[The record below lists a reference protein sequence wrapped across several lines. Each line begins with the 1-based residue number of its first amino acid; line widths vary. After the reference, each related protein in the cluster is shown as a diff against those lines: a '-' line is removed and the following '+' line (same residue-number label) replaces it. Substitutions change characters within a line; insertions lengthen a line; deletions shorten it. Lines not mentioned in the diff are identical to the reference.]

1 MACRGNDVQSWVCF
15 NVKLEYTHLVLINNA
30 ARSFYGFGFI
40 PQVKRMI
47 TPKRTT
53 GMVLGYLVYLVMT
66 TLAFSTIAWW
76 RRVISSDRSNYHIVR
91 YDKETNRSYYRMLPD
106 VSKKYLQLE
115 HVQYTGRLI
124 MLNMVNPILYGT
136 ILIATILLIVAF
148 KKSIQVR
155 KSLTDKTKAGNS
167 AKEKRLV
174 QSVIAVFVIF
184 IVTSGP
190 KNLVKLM
197 DIVGQFWLNYNSWRR
212 SLGFIYAEYIDELAI
227 FVEAVNH
234 SINIFVYLSM
244 NSKFRGR
251 FKGLV
256 GLTSDRGVST

>member
-1 MACRGNDVQSWVCF
+1 M
-15 NVKLEYTHLVLINNA
+15 KLEYTHLVLINNA
-30 ARSFYGFGFI
+30 ARSLYGFGFI

-66 TLAFSTIAWW
+66 TLAFSIIAWW
-76 RRVISSDRSNYHIVR
+76 RRVIKYDLSNYHIVR
-91 YDKETNRSYYRMLPD
+91 YDTETNRSYYRMLPD
-106 VSKKYLQLE
+106 VFKKYLQLR
-115 HVQYTGRLI
+115 HVQYTGRLV

-136 ILIATILLIVAF
+136 ILIGTILLIVAF
-148 KKSIQVR
+148 KRSIQVR

-174 QSVIAVFVIF
+174 QSVIAVCVIF
-184 IVTSGP
+184 IVTSCP

-197 DIVGQFWLNYNSWRR
+197 DIVDQFWLNYNNWWRR
-212 SLGFIYAEYIDELAI
+212 SLGFLYTEYIDELAI

-234 SINIFVYLSM
+234 SINIFVYLLM

-256 GLTSDRGVST
+256 GLKSDRGVST

>member
-1 MACRGNDVQSWVCF
+1 M
-15 NVKLEYTHLVLINNA
+15 KLEYTHLVLINNA
-30 ARSFYGFGFI
+30 ARSLYGFGFL

-53 GMVLGYLVYLVMT
+53 GMVLGYLVYVVMT
-66 TLAFSTIAWW
+66 ALAFNIISWW
-76 RRVISSDRSNYHIVR
+76 QHVILFDRSNYHIVG
-91 YDKETNRSYYRMLPD
+91 YDTETNRSYYGMLPD
-106 VSKKYLQLE
+106 VSKKFFQMIRIE
-115 HVQYTGRLI
+115 EIGRLV
-124 MLNMVNPILYGT
+124 MLKMVNPILYGT
-136 ILIATILLIVAF
+136 ILIGTILLIVAF
-148 KKSIQVR
+148 KRSIQVR

-174 QSVIAVFVIF
+174 QSVIAVCIIF

-197 DIVGQFWLNYNSWRR
+197 NTVGKYWLKYSWWRR
-212 SLGFIYAEYIDELAI
+212 IGSIYAAYIDELAI

>member
-1 MACRGNDVQSWVCF
+1 
-15 NVKLEYTHLVLINNA
+15 
-30 ARSFYGFGFI
+30 
-40 PQVKRMI
+40 MI

-66 TLAFSTIAWW
+66 ALAFNIISWW
-76 RRVISSDRSNYHIVR
+76 WQHVISSDRSNYHIVG
-91 YDKETNRSYYRMLPD
+91 YDTETNRSYYGMLPD
-106 VSKKYLQLE
+106 VSKKFIQMISIE
-115 HVQYTGRLI
+115 EIGRLV

-136 ILIATILLIVAF
+136 ILIGTILLIVAF

-174 QSVIAVFVIF
+174 QSVIAVCIIF

-190 KNLVKLM
+190 KNLVTLM
-197 DIVGQFWLNYNSWRR
+197 DTVGKYWLNYNNWWRR
-212 SLGFIYAEYIDELAI
+212 SLGHIYDLYIDELAI

>member
-1 MACRGNDVQSWVCF
+1 
-15 NVKLEYTHLVLINNA
+15 
-30 ARSFYGFGFI
+30 
-40 PQVKRMI
+40 MI

-66 TLAFSTIAWW
+66 TLAFNIISWW
-76 RRVISSDRSNYHIVR
+76 QHVISSDRSNYHIVG
-91 YDKETNRSYYRMLPD
+91 YDTETNRSYYGMLPD
-106 VSKKYLQLE
+106 VSKKFIQMIRIE
-115 HVQYTGRLI
+115 ETGRLV
-124 MLNMVNPILYGT
+124 MLKMVNPILYGT
-136 ILIATILLIVAF
+136 ILIGTILLIVAF
-148 KKSIQVR
+148 KRSIQVR

-174 QSVIAVFVIF
+174 QSVIAVCIIF

-190 KNLVKLM
+190 KNLVTLM
-197 DIVGQFWLNYNSWRR
+197 DTVGEDWLNYNNWWRR
-212 SLGFIYAEYIDELAI
+212 IGSIYAEYIDELAI

>member
-1 MACRGNDVQSWVCF
+1 
-15 NVKLEYTHLVLINNA
+15 
-30 ARSFYGFGFI
+30 
-40 PQVKRMI
+40 MI

-66 TLAFSTIAWW
+66 TLAFNIISWW
-76 RRVISSDRSNYHIVR
+76 RRVIISDRSNYYIVK
-91 YDKETNRSYYRMLPD
+91 YNTETNRSYYVMLPD
-106 VSKKYLQLE
+106 VSKKYRQMNLIE
-115 HVQYTGRLI
+115 DTGRLV

-148 KKSIQVR
+148 KRSIQVR

-174 QSVIAVFVIF
+174 QSVIAVCVIF

-190 KNLVKLM
+190 KNLVTLM
-197 DIVGQFWLNYNSWRR
+197 DTVGKYWLNYKRWR
-212 SLGFIYAEYIDELAI
+212 SFGSIYDNYIDELAI